1 MEHVH
6 NWDYKQLDIHA
17 SQNLHFEFKDVNILS
32 PFTVSQTFAAAN
44 LCLSLFLTLILNNS
58 IVFFSSSLNK
68 LNVLSTFHKVM
79 HINIAQ
85 NLQFRHCWIKVYSR
99 YNHHVMA
106 SFNPPGDNFTGVN
119 FPFTFFR
126 VLFYFEIHLFCL
138 H

>member
-1 MEHVH
+1 MEHVLD
-6 NWDYKQLDIHA
+6 WDYKQLDIHA
-17 SQNLHFEFKDVNILS
+17 SQNLHFEFKDVNILL
-32 PFTVSQTFAAAN
+32 PFTVSQTFAAGN
-44 LCLSLFLTLILNNS
+44 LCLSLFLNLILNNS

-106 SFNPPGDNFTGVN
+106 SLRKILLLKWSLDLKLIIQNALLTDPII
-119 FPFTFFR
+119 
-126 VLFYFEIHLFCL
+126 LII
-138 H
+138 